1 MAKKGGVGECENKLR
16 KSYGNLETSE
26 SGQDRRRKNNY
37 TMQINKEEREK
48 EREEKWTQ
56 HFRNKGKV
64 AKTDNERVQ
73 RRIRCVL
80 VI

>member
-26 SGQDRRRKNNY
+26 SDQGRRRSDRKNNY

-48 EREEKWTQ
+48 ER
-56 HFRNKGKV
+56 RKV
-64 AKTDNERVQ
+64 DATLQIQ
-73 RRIRCVL
+73 RKSGQNR
-80 VI
+80 